1 MVFHPRHRSFR
12 HLLAARV
19 TVLSAAATAAAAMTA
34 APVLAEPGQPPADSA
49 EAGRR
54 VDRLL
59 ADAERAVEAYNATAE
74 RVERLTAEL
83 DRERALVARGQQRV
97 NEMRRDLGAAA
108 AAHYRAGGLDPVLTL
123 MLTGDPDTYLARAA
137 AFDRVAG
144 RRTGE
149 LHELLAAQRALEQ
162 RREEAEG
169 KLERLTAQQ
178 ERLQRQKRTAQEKL
192 AAARREF
199 ERLSAE
205 ERAARERAEQERA
218 ARSAARGQAPSTQPA
233 AEAAPASGRGA
244 LAVAAAR
251 AAVGRPY
258 VWGQAGPDAFD
269 CSGLVQWAWAQAG
282 VALPRTS
289 QAQAG
294 AGRRVPLDQARPG
307 DIVVYRED
315 ASHVG
320 IYAGGGQV
328 VHSPHPG
335 ATVRYDPVGMM
346 PVSAVVRP

>member
-1 MVFHPRHRSFR
+1 
-12 HLLAARV
+12 
-19 TVLSAAATAAAAMTA
+19 MTA
-34 APVLAEPGQPPADSA
+34 VPVLAEPGQPPADSA

-83 DRERALVARGQQRV
+83 DRQRDLVAHGQQRV
-97 NEMRRDLGAAA
+97 NEMRRGLGAAA

-123 MLTGDPDTYLARAA
+123 MLSGDPDTYLARVAA
-137 AFDRVAG
+137 YDRATS

-149 LHELLAAQRALEQ
+149 LHDLLAAQRALEQ
-162 RREEAEG
+162 RREEAAG
-169 KLERLTAQQ
+169 KLERLTGQQ
-178 ERLQRQKRTAQEKL
+178 ARLQRQKRTAQRKL
-192 AAARREF
+192 AAARREY
-199 ERLSAE
+199 ERLSE
-205 ERAARERAEQERA
+205 RERAERERA
-218 ARSAARGQAPSTQPA
+218 SRSAPRHGAARAQPA
-233 AEAAPASGRGA
+233 AEAPPASGRAA

-251 AAVGRPY
+251 GVVGRPY
-258 VWGQAGPDAFD
+258 AWGQAGPDAFD

-282 VALPRTS
+282 VSLPRTS

-294 AGRRVPLDQARPG
+294 AGRRVPLGQARPG
-307 DIVVYRED
+307 DIVVYRAD

-320 IYAGGGQV
+320 IYAGNGQV